1 MKVCAAAFV
10 TCVAMNVSPVT
21 GQNLTAAIV
30 AAQGTTMTGSIVG
43 CFLDSIQRPLPGAT
57 VVVKGDG
64 VERSTVTDGAGCY
77 EFKDLPLALYRVI
90 ARLAGFDNVTRDRL
104 IVAPAQ
110 ATRLDLTTRLS
121 PICECVGVAGGLAE
135 HWNHAA
141 AVLHL
146 RLADSE
152 PGASTRQGY
161 YRHFAT
167 VIRIL
172 KRPADLRSDTMF
184 VLQNQRSGT
193 SGPYDVGQELVAFL
207 ESSDSD
213 YRIVNDEPGLVVQRG
228 SDTPAMAFLVKDGRI
243 QRAPPGFSQYLGMS
257 IDSFLEELRTL
268 SRRQ

>member
-10 TCVAMNVSPVT
+10 TCLAMNVSPVM
-21 GQNLTAAIV
+21 GQNLTGAIV
-30 AAQGTTMTGSIVG
+30 AAQGTTSGSIVG

-57 VVVKGDG
+57 VAVKGDG

-77 EFKDLPLALYRVI
+77 EFKDLPLTLYRVT

-104 IVAPAQ
+104 IVAPDH
-110 ATRLDLTTRLS
+110 ATRVDFTTGRS
-121 PICECVGVAGGLAE
+121 PICECVGVTGGLAE
-135 HWNHAA
+135 QWNHAA

-152 PGASTRQGY
+152 PGASSRQGY

-207 ESSDSD
+207 ESDSVA
-213 YRIVNDEPGLVVQRG
+213 YRIVNDEPGLAAG
-228 SDTPAMAFLVKDGRI
+228 GGDAAAIAFLVQDGRI
-243 QRAPPGFSQYLGMS
+243 QQAPPGFSQYLGMS

>member
-1 MKVCAAAFV
+1 CL
-10 TCVAMNVSPVT
+10 AMNVSPVM
-21 GQNLTAAIV
+21 GQNLTGAIV
-30 AAQGTTMTGSIVG
+30 AAQGTTSGSIVG

-57 VVVKGDG
+57 VAVKGDG

-152 PGASTRQGY
+152 PVASTRQGY

-167 VIRIL
+167 VIPNAQAACRPSFRHDVCFSKPAEWDVWSLRRWARAGGVPGIVRL
-172 KRPADLRSDTMF
+172 RLSDRERRARVGCPARKRR
-184 VLQNQRSGT
+184 
-193 SGPYDVGQELVAFL
+193 
-207 ESSDSD
+207 
-213 YRIVNDEPGLVVQRG
+213 PG
-228 SDTPAMAFLVKDGRI
+228 DG
-243 QRAPPGFSQYLGMS
+243 F
-257 IDSFLEELRTL
+257 
-268 SRRQ
+268 